1 MLNKDHLRR
10 IFAEEKSL
18 LKLNEVRY
26 INVPRFDELSVEN
39 LENQF
44 KSDAQLQRYLP
55 DKLPKG
61 RMPDRTYYFNVMN
74 TLYPDY
80 MAELIANA
88 NGKRYRVSD
97 GEADHG
103 GIKVSDDWWEQL
115 NAVPFLTR
123 KYSNH
128 SNDIRT

>member
-18 LKLNEVRY
+18 LKLNDVRW

-39 LENQF
+39 LEKQF

-74 TLYPDY
+74 TLYP
-80 MAELIANA
+80 E
-88 NGKRYRVSD
+88 
-97 GEADHG
+97 
-103 GIKVSDDWWEQL
+103 
-115 NAVPFLTR
+115 
-123 KYSNH
+123 YSA
-128 SNDIRT
+128 